1 MEAPGLSNDRFWTP
15 KMIKIASQV
24 TATSGK
30 TIKNDSRKQVAF
42 AHFTGKPKHSK
53 QLTTSKLSKADELAQ
68 HSPLHAAL
76 FPRVGAGGRG
86 RSP

>member
-1 MEAPGLSNDRFWTP
+1 MEAPGLSNDRFWTL
-15 KMIKIASQV
+15 KIIKFVCQV

-30 TIKNDSRKQVAF
+30 TIKNDLQKTTCFGTFHRK
-42 AHFTGKPKHSK
+42 TKTLG
-53 QLTTSKLSKADELAQ
+53 KADELAH